1 MWKHA
6 NCLWY
11 ALDKWHAE
19 GGYMVL
25 GRSKHWLI
33 PHVLHLSIHHE
44 LTHFSPVTD
53 LRMPWLS
60 LFGFDGSV
68 IAGDTQRRGPMS
80 KHGMFVG
87 SLVLMVF
94 GAVWAAQN
102 TGKRIFRRFSMT
114 DIDAQIKVVEDALQD
129 RRASVRRKADRRMTA
144 GTTQQDTD
152 QTDIKTAFDADRLPN
167 TRGFEPT

>member
-25 GRSKHWLI
+25 GKSTHWCI

-80 KHGMFVG
+80 KPGMFVG

-102 TGKRIFRRFSMT
+102 TGKRIFRRFLMT
-114 DIDAQIKVVEDALQD
+114 DIDAQIKAVEDALQEKRVRD
-129 RRASVRRKADRRMTA
+129 RRKADRRMA
-144 GTTQQDTD
+144 PGAMQQDTD
-152 QTDIKTAFDADRLPN
+152 QTDINTAFDADRLPN